1 MKKIEM
7 DDIVAVFYEFD
18 KERVIG
24 IVYFIDNGLLYT
36 VNDHGPISVPS
47 SFGSAKAVE
56 ELLHYNPSW
65 LTKSYREAEE
75 YLEQPEE
82 TQRS

>member
-1 MKKIEM
+1 MIEM

-18 KERVIG
+18 RKRVIG
-24 IVYFIDNGLLYT
+24 VVYYMDKGILYT

-47 SFGSAKAVE
+47 SFVSSQAVE

-65 LTKSYREAEE
+65 LTKSYQKAEE
-75 YLEQPEE
+75 YLTKEE
-82 TQRS
+82 SFDA